1 MEDRDPIKQLQH
13 LLDDPGKVLE
23 KISRIQSALSSV
35 INNRPGAETP
45 ATASV
50 SSETESIAQTEADTY
65 SSLLQTLRDMQM
77 HIEECLRPLAV
88 QAAQAEAG
96 RLSQWIKHDET
107 ALDECMARID
117 QRLIACVELI
127 HESQKK
133 HSDLSALQKRLEE
146 FGASPSSL
154 PELSMSRD
162 PGEVINSRVQ
172 SLRRDGKI

>member
-96 RLSQWIKHDET
+96 RLSQ
-107 ALDECMARID
+107 
-117 QRLIACVELI
+117 
-127 HESQKK
+127 
-133 HSDLSALQKRLEE
+133 
-146 FGASPSSL
+146 
-154 PELSMSRD
+154 
-162 PGEVINSRVQ
+162 
-172 SLRRDGKI
+172 